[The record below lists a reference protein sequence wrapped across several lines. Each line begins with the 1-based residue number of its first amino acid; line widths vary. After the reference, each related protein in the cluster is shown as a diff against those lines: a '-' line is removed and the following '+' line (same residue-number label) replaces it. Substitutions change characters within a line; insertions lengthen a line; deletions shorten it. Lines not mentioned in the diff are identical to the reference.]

1 MFGIVFDCVTVVV
14 VRDELDE
21 EVVVEELVDV
31 ALEVVVDAVAVSVP
45 LVVEDDEVLE
55 LVEVDEIVV
64 SEVVVRVVV
73 VAVALVVVVEVE
85 LAVVVM
91 NEEVELL
98 VADNVLV
105 VMVHVAVSRPGPSSA
120 RAAPGA
126 SGSRWASQPPWR
138 EAGRPSR
145 RLPAAPGSCSSAG
158 ASTSPPSPVAHDG
171 RPS

>member
-1 MFGIVFDCVTVVV
+1 VFGIVFDCVTVVV

-85 LAVVVM
+85 LAVVVL

-120 RAAPGA
+120 GAA